1 MADKYGNY
9 IAAFLMAGGVGV
21 FASLIPFI
29 ILCVKRVSKED
40 EEENLDVD
48 IEEEAVPRLESSV

>member
-29 ILCVKRVSKED
+29 ILCVKRESKED